1 MAASVPAI
9 SPGPR
14 QIVLPHGQPPGCCTT
29 RTLWP
34 PGSPRQ
40 WLRRRRQASWHYS
53 AGTRG
58 GPGCR
63 STRPS
68 SSVGGAHGRRPSGCC
83 QPVRANPRGGTG
95 RWCARSRRSS
105 GSRAGGGG
113 ERGRPAVEG
122 TGASGYGHGRE
133 RQDRREAGCWLP
145 GRCGAPN
152 NQATSCRSTRCPILL
167 PMAIRLGSVVINCA
181 DLELMTAFW
190 AAALDL
196 KPRPVGDDCH
206 FRVLGGPRVNVSLQV
221 AQTPVSA
228 RDQMHLDL
236 YTDNQPGEVRRLLDL
251 GASYVR
257 HNEDPDDDYVVLADP
272 EGNQFCVCAVAK
284 LD

>member
-1 MAASVPAI
+1 
-9 SPGPR
+9 
-14 QIVLPHGQPPGCCTT
+14 
-29 RTLWP
+29 
-34 PGSPRQ
+34 
-40 WLRRRRQASWHYS
+40 
-53 AGTRG
+53 
-58 GPGCR
+58 
-63 STRPS
+63 
-68 SSVGGAHGRRPSGCC
+68 
-83 QPVRANPRGGTG
+83 
-95 RWCARSRRSS
+95 
-105 GSRAGGGG
+105 
-113 ERGRPAVEG
+113 
-122 TGASGYGHGRE
+122 
-133 RQDRREAGCWLP
+133 
-145 GRCGAPN
+145 
-152 NQATSCRSTRCPILL
+152 
-167 PMAIRLGSVVINCA
+167 MAIRLGSVVINCA